1 MIFLK
6 CAMKA
11 SPTPSITDV
20 LKKIS
25 DDKTLTLFNSIAV
38 SNEDGNIRL
47 REMNLSKKQYYS
59 RLSGLMDAGLIR
71 RRKGKYSHTLVGKI
85 VYDAHLNIGRALSY
99 YWKLKAIESIEMS
112 SPGTRLPKE
121 ELTQLIDDLIDNH
134 FIKDFLIKD
143 VLLST
148 LKEHQRLQIQQQQQN
163 KEENQVGLG
172 TFG

>member
-11 SPTPSITDV
+11 SLTPTVTDV

-38 SNEDGNIRL
+38 SNEDGNIRQ

-85 VYDAHLNIGRALSY
+85 VYDAHLNIGKALSY

-121 ELTQLIDDLIDNH
+121 ELTPLNRR
-134 FIKDFLIKD
+134 
-143 VLLST
+143 S
-148 LKEHQRLQIQQQQQN
+148 N
-163 KEENQVGLG
+163 
-172 TFG
+172 